1 LLPER
6 DIALL
11 VAVSAAAFTFLGYP
25 LTRWLSAGRIGV
37 AQERINGYAMLFS
50 ALAMI
55 LVSALELVPSAL
67 GAGVSSG
74 EALIWL
80 LGGLVL
86 YFAIDKLLDGF
97 SQGTPKIKRSALTVA
112 IALSLHNLPEGAA
125 TVASEFAGLE
135 SALSTGAALA
145 LHNIPEGATI
155 ALVALAAGFK
165 PRVAW
170 LLVAASALAEA
181 AGGVAFWAANA
192 QFDARA
198 SALSLLVVAALM
210 LSISLIELL
219 PRAFAALARDKNQTF
234 NK

>member
-11 VAVSAAAFTFLGYP
+11 VALTAAAFTFLGYP
-25 LTRWLSAGRIGV
+25 LTRWLSAGRTGA

-55 LVSALELVPSAL
+55 LVSAIELIPAAL
-67 GAGVSSG
+67 GVGIGAG
-74 EALIWL
+74 EALVWL
-80 LGGLVL
+80 LGGIVL
-86 YFAIDKLLDGF
+86 YFVIDKLLDGF
-97 SQGTPKIKRSALTVA
+97 SQGTPKLKRSALTVA

-155 ALVALAAGFK
+155 ALVALAAGFT
-165 PRVAW
+165 PRWAFW
-170 LLVAASALAEA
+170 LVAISAAAEA
-181 AGGVAFWAANA
+181 SGALTFWFAGASPEP
-192 QFDARA
+192 RA

-210 LSISLIELL
+210 LAISLVELL
-219 PRAFAALARDKNQTF
+219 PRAFRTLARDETQTL

>member
-1 LLPER
+1 MLPER

-25 LTRWLSAGRIGV
+25 LTRWLSAGRTSA

-55 LVSALELVPSAL
+55 LVSTLELVPTAL
-67 GAGVSSG
+67 GAGIGAG
-74 EALIWL
+74 EALLWL
-80 LGGLVL
+80 VGGMAI
-86 YFAIDKLLDGF
+86 YFGIDKLLDGF

-135 SALSTGAALA
+135 SALGTGAALA

-155 ALVALAAGFK
+155 ALVALAAGFT
-165 PRVAW
+165 PRWAFA
-170 LLVAASALAEA
+170 LVAISAAAEA
-181 AGGVAFWAANA
+181 AGGVAFWVANA

-210 LSISLIELL
+210 LAISLVELL
-219 PRAFAALARDKNQTF
+219 PRAFRTLARDESQTF